1 MVCCL
6 FKKTECDITRNGDD
20 YELTQLQWFCGDY
33 NLGGEK
39 FIKVQPLTLSV
50 SQSADKTHG
59 KYGVIEEFGDV
70 ILDSTVKIGGEEIL
84 EDDYGNRADDDVY
97 SMSEALGGAYFE

>member
-1 MVCCL
+1 M
-6 FKKTECDITRNGDD
+6 
-20 YELTQLQWFCGDY
+20 
-33 NLGGEK
+33 
-39 FIKVQPLTLSV
+39 

-84 EDDYGNRADDDVY
+84 EDDYGNRVDDDVY